1 MKKMVAVLLSIVY
14 CFASYTISSFAFDVL
29 NSKYE
34 GTYYMLGTFYSFIT
48 VRAGGCD
55 VHIVYDELENQ
66 YISATGGSGY
76 INNNYFMA
84 TYGGYNIVNN
94 NGELVRT
101 VNESTHISG
110 TVQTTSNYTDII
122 INGMIYEKSN

>member
-1 MKKMVAVLLSIVY
+1 MKKTVSILLSIVY
-14 CFASYTISSFAFDVL
+14 CFTFYTISSFSFDVL

-66 YISATGGSGY
+66 YISASGGDGY
-76 INNNYFMA
+76 INNNYFVT
-84 TYGGYNIVNN
+84 TYEAYNIVNN

-101 VNESTHISG
+101 VDESTHISG
-110 TVQTTSNYTDII
+110 TVQTTNDYIDII
-122 INGMIYEKSN
+122 IHGMTYEKSN